1 MAQAAPAASAPR
13 DSRLDRRKARTRQ
26 ALIDAAVRLIAE
38 GRGDRASI
46 AEITE
51 EADIGFGSFYN
62 HFDSKEQLFQTT
74 SEEVL
79 ERWGQM
85 IDRASAGITDPAER
99 HAVGLRISG
108 RLGWTHP
115 EIAGFLTGAGLDALE
130 SPYGLAPRALRDIQ
144 AGQAA
149 ARFTVPDAGIALSA
163 VAGGLLGLLRICQRH
178 PERVTEASAGQLA
191 EAVLRML
198 GVPAPEAARLAALPL
213 PPTDTW

>member
-1 MAQAAPAASAPR
+1 MAEAASAASAPKV
-13 DSRLDRRKARTRQ
+13 SRLDRRKARTRQ

-62 HFDSKEQLFQTT
+62 HFDSKEQLFGAASQ
-74 SEEVL
+74 EVL

-85 IDRASAGITDPAER
+85 IDRASTGITDPAER
-99 HAVGLRISG
+99 FAVGTRISG

-115 EIAGFLTGAGLDALE
+115 DIAGFLTGAGLDALDI
-130 SPYGLAPRALRDIQ
+130 PTGLAPRALRDIR

-149 ARFTVPDAGIALSA
+149 GRFTVPDAEIALSA

-178 PERVTEASAGQLA
+178 PDRITEASADQLA
-191 EAVLRML
+191 EAELRLL
-198 GVPAPEAARLAALPL
+198 GVPAEEAARLAALPL
-213 PPTDTW
+213 PDTGTW